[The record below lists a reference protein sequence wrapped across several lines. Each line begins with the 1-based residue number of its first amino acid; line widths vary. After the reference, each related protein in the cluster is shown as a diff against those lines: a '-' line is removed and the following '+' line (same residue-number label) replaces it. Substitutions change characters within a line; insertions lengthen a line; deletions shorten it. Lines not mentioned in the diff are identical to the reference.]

1 MIREL
6 KTFMVVVQEGNFAAA
21 GDKIGLTQAAVSA
34 QMLRLE
40 AELGFDLFDR
50 SGRSARINLRGQ
62 QLLPQVDELLT
73 LYRHLGDKAE
83 LPRPAARVTL
93 GAIASIQRSLLPTA
107 LTRFH
112 KQFPGCQTRIV
123 PGLSLELVNLV
134 DAGELDLAAVIRP
147 PFALQ
152 TDLHWTTLRREPY
165 RLIVPRQVTG
175 DEAAQ
180 LLATHPFIRYDRT
193 SFGGRQVDRYLRE
206 RSIDVQ
212 ELCEVDE
219 LEAIVKLVANG
230 LGVALVPQTQPT
242 QRWPKTVRVVEMGAE
257 TFYREVGLVQRAGQ
271 ANSELAG
278 ELGRLLV
285 EAG

>member
-34 QMLRLE
+34 QMIRLE

-50 SGRSARINLRGQ
+50 SGRSARLNLRGQ

-83 LPRPAARVTL
+83 LPRPATRVTL
-93 GAIASIQRSLLPTA
+93 GAIASIQRSLLPVA

-112 KQFPGCQTRIV
+112 KQFPGCQTHIV

-152 TDLHWTTLRREPY
+152 ADLHWTTLRREPY
-165 RLIVPRQVTG
+165 RLIVPRQVSG
-175 DEAAQ
+175 DDPTQ

-206 RSIDVQ
+206 RGINVQ

-230 LGVALVPQTQPT
+230 LGVALVPQTQAT
-242 QRWPKTVRVVEMGAE
+242 ARWPKTVRVVEMGAE
-257 TFYREVGLVQRAGQ
+257 TFYREVGLVQRASHPH
-271 ANSELAG
+271 SELAG
-278 ELGRLLV
+278 ELSRLLV
-285 EAG
+285 RAG